1 MKRMDSPVSVSYSRP
16 RANDKEDTLRNIF
29 RWTAGAK
36 LAVLLIVVAT
46 AALAVVAASSGAK
59 PNAHARASG
68 GPLVTFLLPEN
79 VTARG
84 ESQDKPFFIA
94 AMKKLYPSA
103 KVQVQN
109 ALNDATKQQS
119 QAEAALAGGTKV
131 LILTAIDQKGA
142 AVIVKNA
149 KKQGV
154 PVIAYDRLIQNAP
167 VAYYVSVDGIKI
179 GQLQGSWLAAHTK
192 KGARIAVI
200 NGSPIDDNAHLF
212 AKGYMSVLNP
222 LFKKGQRK
230 QVANVW
236 TPLWDPSKAQAE
248 MEQILTK
255 SNNGVDAVLSANDGM
270 AGGIIAALQ
279 AQGLAGKVP
288 VTGLDG
294 TLASLQLILQGKQ
307 SMTVWRSLKDQAGK
321 AAQITAALLKGQKPP
336 ASLFNGAT
344 KNNGSTKVP
353 WAKVTPQVI
362 TVSNMNLEV
371 KDGAVTKS
379 QLCKGMP
386 KNGPCK

>member
-1 MKRMDSPVSVSYSRP
+1 VRKLINRG
-16 RANDKEDTLRNIF
+16 TL
-29 RWTAGAK
+29 
-36 LAVLLIVVAT
+36 
-46 AALAVVAASSGAK
+46 AALLSAVVAVLVIAAAASGAPKSHAKASS
-59 PNAHARASG
+59 

-79 VTARG
+79 VTARW

-94 AMKKLYPSA
+94 AMKKLFPSA
-103 KVQVQN
+103 KIQVQN
-109 ALNDATKQQS
+109 ALNDASKQQS
-119 QAEAALAGGTKV
+119 QAETALAGGAKV
-131 LILTAIDQKGA
+131 LIVTAIDQKAA
-142 AVIVKNA
+142 AVIVNDA
-149 KKQGV
+149 KRQGV

-167 VAYYVSVDGIKI
+167 LAYYVSVDGIKI
-179 GQLQGSWLAAHTK
+179 GQLQGSWMKAHTK
-192 KGARIAVI
+192 AGARIAVI

-222 LFKKGQRK
+222 LFKSGARK

-236 TPLWDPSKAQAE
+236 TPLWDPSKAQTE

-307 SMTVWRSLKDQAGK
+307 SMSVWRSLNEQATK
-321 AAQITAALLKGQKPP
+321 AAQITAALLKGQKPA
-336 ASLFNGAT
+336 ASLFGGT
-344 KNNGSTKVP
+344 KNNGSVKVP
-353 WAKVTPQVI
+353 WAKVTPRVI
-362 TVSNMNLEV
+362 TTSNMYLEV

-386 KNGPCK
+386 KKGPCK

>member
-1 MKRMDSPVSVSYSRP
+1 VPSRT
-16 RANDKEDTLRNIF
+16 KEGKVRKLVNRGSLAALFVAAVAVLAIA
-29 RWTAGAK
+29 AGASGSVK
-36 LAVLLIVVAT
+36 VDKSTT
-46 AALAVVAASSGAK
+46 A
-59 PNAHARASG
+59 

-79 VTARG
+79 VTARW

-94 AMKKLYPSA
+94 AMKRLYPSA

-109 ALNDATKQQS
+109 ALNDASKQQA
-119 QAEAALAGGTKV
+119 QAEAALAGGAKV
-131 LILTAIDQKGA
+131 LVVTAIDQKGA
-142 AVIVKNA
+142 AVIVRDA
-149 KKQGV
+149 KRQHV

-167 VAYYVSVDGIKI
+167 LSYYVSVDGVKI
-179 GQLQGSWLAAHTK
+179 GQLQGSWMKAHTK
-192 KGARIAVI
+192 AGARIAVI

-212 AKGYMSVLNP
+212 AKGYMSVLKP
-222 LFKKGQRK
+222 LFKSGKRK

-236 TPLWDPSKAQAE
+236 TPLWDPSKAQTE

-255 SNNGVDAVLSANDGM
+255 SNNSVDAVLSANDGM

-307 SMTVWRSLKDQAGK
+307 SMSVWRSLNEQATK
-321 AAQITAALLKGQKPP
+321 AAQITAALLKGKKPA
-336 ASLFNGAT
+336 ASLFGGAS
-344 KNNGSTKVP
+344 KNNGSVKVP
-353 WAKVTPQVI
+353 WAKVTPRVI

-371 KDGAVTKS
+371 KDGAVTKG

-386 KNGPCK
+386 KKGPCK

>member
-46 AALAVVAASSGAK
+46 AALAVVATSSGAK

-79 VTARG
+79 VTARW

-294 TLASLQLILQGKQ
+294 TLGSLQLILQGKQ
-307 SMTVWRSLKDQAGK
+307 SMSVWRSLKEQSGK
-321 AAQITAALLKGQKPP
+321 AAAIAAAILKGQKPA
-336 ASLFNGAT
+336 ASLFAGAT
-344 KNNGSTKVP
+344 KNNGAVNIP
-353 WAKVTPQVI
+353 WAKVNPQVI

-371 KDGAVTKS
+371 ADGAVSKS

-386 KNGPCK
+386 KKGPCK